1 MKRKWILLIIAGVT
15 VVLSL
20 LILTG
25 CCNLPHDT
33 NQAQNTTPEHHQ
45 QATVQTQDII
55 SENYQQSTSDERL
68 TQKDDTRQISSQKA
82 RKIAV
87 DFVGY
92 GIVNDIQAFTE
103 EGILIFEVDIRHDDV
118 RYVVLLNAESGDIT
132 SLNRHTDDDAAVA
145 SPDDSI
151 ASNENAPQT
160 SNETTRSTAQQ
171 TTSAAT
177 TTPAATTPVAT
188 PATTP
193 AATPQPAANPSTSGQ
208 RNRPSNPAISL
219 NRAIEIATADLAS
232 RGINATYRSNSGMDW
247 ERGQWVWELL
257 FSTSGE
263 RMPLIEYYINVD
275 NGSIVKFE
283 WDD

>member
-1 MKRKWILLIIAGVT
+1 MKRKWNLLIIAGAT

-20 LILTG
+20 LMLTG

-33 NQAQNTTPEHHQ
+33 NQAQNTTPDNHQ
-45 QATVQTQDII
+45 QAMVQTQDIS
-55 SENYQQSTSDERL
+55 SENYQQNTSDERL
-68 TQKDDTRQISSQKA
+68 AQQDGTRQISSQKA
-82 RKIAV
+82 RALAV
-87 DFVGY
+87 DFIGY
-92 GIVNDIQAFTE
+92 GVVHDIQAFTE
-103 EGILIFEVDIRHDDV
+103 DDILIFEVDIRHDEV
-118 RYVVLLNAESGDIT
+118 RYLVLLNAESGNVT
-132 SLNRHTDDDAAVA
+132 SLNRHIYEATVA
-145 SPDDSI
+145 S
-151 ASNENAPQT
+151 
-160 SNETTRSTAQQ
+160 
-171 TTSAAT
+171 
-177 TTPAATTPVAT
+177 
-188 PATTP
+188 
-193 AATPQPAANPSTSGQ
+193 PQPAASPSVSGQ